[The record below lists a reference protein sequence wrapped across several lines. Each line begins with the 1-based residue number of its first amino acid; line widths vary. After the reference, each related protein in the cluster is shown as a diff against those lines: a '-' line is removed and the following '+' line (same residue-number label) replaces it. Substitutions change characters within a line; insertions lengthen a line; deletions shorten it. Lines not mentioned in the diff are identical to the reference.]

1 MKATS
6 IIWRHAGIAYRVVVN
21 SVARHQQITNGSF
34 SLLDGESGLV
44 VVDAQVS
51 QVDQPLSDADAVEG
65 AQQ

>member
-21 SVARHQQITNGSF
+21 PGARHQQITNGSF

-51 QVDQPLSDADAVEG
+51 QVNQPLSDADAVEG